1 MPPQRPHFPLIRREI
16 AGIRVS
22 ELAREFGTP
31 KAPTIREF
39 KEGDRVITKRWE
51 PSTRSWV
58 KVGEAPR
65 SSPTKATMADRK
77 LALSSKYRAAQE
89 GRAQWTEAD
98 QAEWDMLIQADPM
111 DILRRNIIRGMGRDP
126 AAPTPSPDSGVTPPA
141 ASTEGPGFW
150 ENPYGYFFGSSADA
164 GQPTPGGNGATPPA
178 APQQRRGRYPRPGR
192 PGPGQP
198 SPSVPIESMTED
210 QITALVYGGRE
221 LSEGDLARID
231 ARLKALG
238 R

>member
-1 MPPQRPHFPLIRREI
+1 MPRL
-16 AGIRVS
+16 
-22 ELAREFGTP
+22 LA
-31 KAPTIREF
+31 
-39 KEGDRVITKRWE
+39 VISAAALFSGCSNKFHSPGNT
-51 PSTRSWV
+51 
-58 KVGEAPR
+58 PR
-65 SSPTKATMADRK
+65 SAAKTSMAP
-77 LALSSKYRAAQE
+77 Q
-89 GRAQWTEAD
+89 GT
-98 QAEWDMLIQADPM
+98 EWDMLIQADPM